1 MLTEAEKIRHS
12 SNPRKKLP
20 DYDQLKKDA
29 EEQELKI
36 VSFIQGKTDFEKPG
50 KSEKSEKSDKVIES
64 SNPEQFDRYVS
75 MPLVDK
81 HAQGA
86 LRRRIVHEQLDRV

>member
-1 MLTEAEKIRHS
+1 MLTETEKIENS
-12 SNPRKKLP
+12 MIPRKKLP
-20 DYDQLKKDA
+20 DYNQLKKDA

-36 VSFIQGKTDFEKPG
+36 VSFIQGKSEIEH
-50 KSEKSEKSDKVIES
+50 SEKSEKVIES
-64 SNPEQFDRYVS
+64 SNPERSDRYIS
-75 MPLVDK
+75 MPLVDS